1 MSLSRQGADP
11 NRVRCCFYVRTPSEK
26 HPGRFDYTVMS
37 LNHPTGDANLYTL
50 HPPVVGDLICLHDI
64 AGGPSGR
71 FKVLAREWSH
81 ASYGST
87 NWPLLD
93 THPTHGPTLYVLVE
107 PSEDFFRDSALNDEE
122 EQ

>member
-1 MSLSRQGADP
+1 MIGRNTPDP
-11 NRVRCCFYVRTPSEK
+11 DRVRCSFQVRTPSEK
-26 HPGRFDYTVMS
+26 HPGKFDYTYIS
-37 LNHPTGDANLYTL
+37 LNHPSGDANLHTL
-50 HPPVVGDLICLHDI
+50 HPPAIGDLICLHDI

-71 FKVLAREWSH
+71 FKVIAREWSH

-93 THPTHGPTLYVLVE
+93 SHPTHGPTLYVLVE
-107 PSEDFFRDSALNDEE
+107 PSDDFYQDMAPAEE